1 MKKFVYLFLCLLFTL
16 TVNAQFVRNDE
27 GRIIPYS
34 MSAKYK
40 NVINTS
46 TVNACLLKSYNND
59 SLYIAYNKQD
69 SKREAKIMGNTK
81 ISGISID
88 TLINLKSAASRY
100 KIDEGTVWIYRIES
114 KTAKGLAITIN
125 SLVIPQGAYISIFPK
140 KEELETMDTKI
151 YFKKDIVGSSFF
163 KYIHGNQLYIEYFE
177 PNNIDKKASINI
189 SRIGYIFL

>member
-1 MKKFVYLFLCLLFTL
+1 MKEFIYLFLFLLFIL

-27 GRIIPYS
+27 GRLIPYS

-40 NVINTS
+40 NIINAS
-46 TVNACLLKSYNND
+46 TVNTCLLKSYNND
-59 SLYIAYNKQD
+59 SLYIAHNKQNT
-69 SKREAKIMGNTK
+69 KREAKIFGDAK
-81 ISGISID
+81 IAGISID

-100 KIDEGTVWIYRIES
+100 KIDEGTVWMYRIES
-114 KTAKGLAITIN
+114 RTAKRLAITIN
-125 SLVIPQGAYISIFPK
+125 PLVIPHGAYLSVFPK
-140 KEELETMDTKI
+140 KEELDTMDPKI

-189 SRIGYIFL
+189 SRIVYIFL

>member
-1 MKKFVYLFLCLLFTL
+1 MKKLVYLFLCLLFTL

-46 TVNACLLKSYNND
+46 TVNTCLLKSYNND

-140 KEELETMDTKI
+140 KEELETMDTKV
-151 YFKKDIVGSSFF
+151 YFKKDIVGSLFF

-177 PNNIDKKASINI
+177 PDNIDNKASINI
-189 SRIGYIFL
+189 SRIDYIFL

>member
-1 MKKFVYLFLCLLFTL
+1 MKEFFYFFLCLLFTL
-16 TVNAQFVRNDE
+16 TVKAQFVRNDE

-46 TVNACLLKSYNND
+46 TVKTCMLKSYNND
-59 SLYIAYNKQD
+59 SLYIAYNKTNNSD
-69 SKREAKIMGNTK
+69 AKIMGDTK
-81 ISGISID
+81 TSGISID

-100 KIDEGTVWIYRIES
+100 NIDEGTVWIYRIES
-114 KTAKGLAITIN
+114 KTAKRLAITIN
-125 SLVIPQGAYISIFPK
+125 PLVIPEGAYISIFPK
-140 KEELETMDTKI
+140 KENLEAMDPKI
-151 YFKKDIVGSSFF
+151 YLKKDIVGSNFF

-177 PNNIDKKASINI
+177 PNNVDKKANINI

>member
-125 SLVIPQGAYISIFPK
+125 SLVIPQGAYICIFPK
-140 KEELETMDTKI
+140 KEELETMDTKV
-151 YFKKDIVGSSFF
+151 YFKKDIVGSLFF

-177 PNNIDKKASINI
+177 PDNIDKKASINI
-189 SRIGYIFL
+189 SRIDYIFL

>member
-140 KEELETMDTKI
+140 KEELETMDTKV
-151 YFKKDIVGSSFF
+151 YFKKDIVGSLFF

-177 PNNIDKKASINI
+177 PDNIDKKASINI
-189 SRIGYIFL
+189 SRIDYIFL